1 MFAMPS
7 VKHCV
12 KPAAAVISQDG
23 ANFEISC
30 DIEANRLDRLLM
42 KKREEWVQD
51 VAASIEFKPFDG

>member
-23 ANFEISC
+23 ANFELNRRC
-30 DIEANRLDRLLM
+30 YVLRPLFPLLHQQPIESIGF
-42 KKREEWVQD
+42 D
-51 VAASIEFKPFDG
+51 VTRNFKPFDG